1 MCTEEKLF
9 TLWSEFQENLLR
21 GQHSKLC
28 LFYKNTGSINCPTL
42 HMAAEPHFSISAQL
56 KKTLSSE
63 CKCAHAGPH
72 VVAALTSAPL

>member
-21 GQHSKLC
+21 GQHSELC

-42 HMAAEPHFSISAQL
+42 HMPAEPHLSISAQL
-56 KKTLSSE
+56 KKTFLVNASVHTQ
-63 CKCAHAGPH
+63 AHTWT
-72 VVAALTSAPL
+72 AALTSTPL